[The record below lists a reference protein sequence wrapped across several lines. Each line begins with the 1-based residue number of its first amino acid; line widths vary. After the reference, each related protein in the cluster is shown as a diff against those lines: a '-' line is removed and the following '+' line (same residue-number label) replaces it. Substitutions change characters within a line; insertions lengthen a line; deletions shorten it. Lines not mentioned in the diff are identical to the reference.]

1 MATAEDPANTV
12 AAWKRKYYD
21 SLEQLE
27 TRERQWGQMEDL
39 LRRTI
44 SRLTLAADGLDP
56 TLDEQLRALRDAI
69 RDRAEPPVLRARI
82 EAMSK
87 TLVKLDNQR
96 AAEQALPGRVEVLD
110 RVLAAAHL
118 PRPLARE
125 AKALRKTLKGLD
137 EGQLDQAVKAFSDF
151 LSRVLAP
158 ETAADRDKPKG
169 LLGRLFPSREAQAV
183 AEATPAPPTPEPS
196 AAAGRPEPPSLVPGQ
211 RDMLLGLIEQ
221 LAREPQRR
229 ATVGELRDP
238 VLRAATEAELRRL
251 GEQLAVLL
259 NPSAPPADEVSATP
273 TTDAGT
279 IDTDDAAV
287 RDLLRQLLERIEFPS
302 EFSDEVEALKDR
314 ILDTATPL
322 DVDATLQALADLVSR
337 VRSKLQ
343 DETREFENFLS
354 QLTDRLADI
363 DEHVRGSEADRIA
376 SYENGREL
384 GNAVEAQ
391 VQDIAS
397 SVRDASDLPQLRDA
411 VQSRIE
417 TIIDHIEQHRKV
429 EAARH
434 EAAEAKVRELTER
447 LAALEEETGELR
459 SRVREERNQA
469 MTDTLTGIPNRLA
482 WEERVAQEYA
492 RWKRFGTPL
501 ALVVW
506 DVDYFKKINDRFGHK
521 AGDKVLKVI
530 ANLLADNVRETDFL
544 ARYGGEEFVMLMI
557 GASAG
562 DAQRVA
568 DKLREAVEHCGFH
581 YKGEAVPITI
591 SCGVAQFREGDSIE
605 AAFER
610 ADQALYRAKDSGR
623 NCCVVADA

>member
-1 MATAEDPANTV
+1 MATAEDPANSV

-21 SLEQLE
+21 SLEELE

-69 RDRAEPPVLRARI
+69 RDRAEAPALRARI

-96 AAEQALPGRVEVLD
+96 AAERALPGRVEILAQVLEGA
-110 RVLAAAHL
+110 RL
-118 PRPLARE
+118 PKPLARE
-125 AKALRKTLKGLD
+125 AKALRKTLKGLGED
-137 EGQLDQAVKAFSDF
+137 DLDKAVKAFADF
-151 LSRVLAP
+151 LARALAP
-158 ETAADRDKPKG
+158 EAADEGTPGG
-169 LLGRLFPSREAQAV
+169 LLGRLFGSREQKAAP
-183 AEATPAPPTPEPS
+183 EATTAPPAAEPPP
-196 AAAGRPEPPSLVPGQ
+196 ARAEPPSLVPGQ

-221 LAREPQRR
+221 LARTPQRR
-229 ATVGELRDP
+229 AGVGELREP

-251 GEQLAVLL
+251 GEQLAALL
-259 NPSAPPADEVSATP
+259 NTSPTLADEVSATP
-273 TTDAGT
+273 TTDVGT
-279 IDTDDAAV
+279 RDADDAAV
-287 RDLLRQLLERIEFPS
+287 RDLLRQLLERIEFPA
-302 EFSDEVEALKDR
+302 EFADEVEALKDR

-417 TIIDHIEQHRKV
+417 TIIAHIEQHRQV

-434 EAAEAKVRELTER
+434 RAAEAKVRELSER

-482 WEERVAQEYA
+482 WEERVGQEYA
-492 RWKRFGTPL
+492 RWKRFTTPL

-506 DVDYFKKINDRFGHK
+506 DVDHFKKINDRFGHK

-557 GASAG
+557 GASAE

-568 DKLREAVEHCGFH
+568 DKLREAVANCGFH

-591 SCGVAQFREGDSIE
+591 SCGVAQFSEGDSIE
-605 AAFER
+605 SVFER

>member
-21 SLEQLE
+21 SLEELE

-87 TLVKLDNQR
+87 TLVRLDSQR
-96 AAEQALPGRVEVLD
+96 SAEQALPGRVEILD
-110 RVLAAAHL
+110 RVLAAARL

-125 AKALRKTLKGLD
+125 AKALRKNLKRL
-137 EGQLDQAVKAFSDF
+137 EEAEFEQAVQAFADF
-151 LSRVLAP
+151 MVRALAP
-158 ETAADRDKPKG
+158 EAGADSGRSGG
-169 LLGRLFPSREAQAV
+169 LLGRLFASRDAA
-183 AEATPAPPTPEPS
+183 
-196 AAAGRPEPPSLVPGQ
+196 AAAGPAPAEESEAPAGRPAPPSLVPGQ

-221 LAREPQRR
+221 LARNPQRR
-229 ATVGELRDP
+229 AGVVELRDP

-259 NPSAPPADEVSATP
+259 DRQPPAPEDAPATP
-273 TTDAGT
+273 TTGAGT
-279 IDTDDAAV
+279 LEADDAAV
-287 RDLLRQLLERIEFPS
+287 RDLLRQLLERIEFPADFS
-302 EFSDEVEALKDR
+302 EEVDALKDR

-322 DVDATLQALADLVSR
+322 DVDATLQVLADLVSR

-363 DEHVRGSEADRIA
+363 DQHVRGSEADRIA
-376 SYENGREL
+376 SYRNGREL
-384 GNAVEAQ
+384 GDAVEAQ

-417 TIIDHIEQHRKV
+417 TIIRHIEQHRKV

-447 LAALEEETGELR
+447 LAELEEETGELR

-506 DVDYFKKINDRFGHK
+506 DVDHFKRINDRFGHK

-530 ANLLADNVRETDFL
+530 ASLLADNVRETDFL

-562 DAQRVA
+562 DTQRVA
-568 DKLREAVEHCGFH
+568 DKLREAVAHCGFH

-605 AAFER
+605 SVFER

-623 NCCVVADA
+623 NCCMVADD